1 MMDGFALPKSS
12 APGGVKGVDREEFE
26 LFLIHEGRLL
36 DERRFEEWMELFTE
50 DGHYWV
56 PSVPDQGSPYQ
67 FASLFFDDR
76 QLMKT
81 RIDRLRHPR
90 IHIQTPPS
98 RTVHMVSNVVVDEVD
113 DAAGSYT
120 ISSSVLMG
128 EYRLDVQRFF
138 TGRQY
143 HTLVREGD
151 SFRIS
156 LKRVNLINCD
166 SAFEAMALPI

>member
-1 MMDGFALPKSS
+1 MDGFDLPGRSV
-12 APGGVKGVDREEFE
+12 PGGVKGVDREEFE

-36 DERRFEEWMELFTE
+36 DERRFEDWMELFTE

-56 PSVPDQGSPYQ
+56 PSVPDQASPFQY
-67 FASLFFDDR
+67 ASLFFDDR

-98 RTVHMVSNVVVDEVD
+98 RTVHMVSNVVVDEAD
-113 DAAGSYT
+113 EAAGLYRV
-120 ISSSVLMG
+120 SSSVLMG

-138 TGRQY
+138 AGRQY
-143 HTLVREGD
+143 HSLARDGN

-156 LKRVNLINCD
+156 LKRVDLINCD